1 MRQSYTKLFYLSFS
15 VDPLTTELTV
25 PANRF
30 SDLAKYKARTSARA
44 PSLAATALEIWLS
57 ACVKYWSDR
66 GLVLS
71 VSLDFIVFFLSTHYG
86 FFYCFWCR
94 VIQKGGGWREGG
106 RANAQ
111 NLQWLY
117 GEKLNVMSINNSRKI
132 QVLKYL
138 YELKLKILGKIIYWS
153 RLSETALLENYNLG
167 LSKHFSLKA

>member
-86 FFYCFWCR
+86 FFLLFLMPSHSEGWR
-94 VIQKGGGWREGG
+94 VEGGGKGKRTKFTVTVWGKVEC
-106 RANAQ
+106 
-111 NLQWLY
+111 
-117 GEKLNVMSINNSRKI
+117 NVYKQLTENSSS
-132 QVLKYL
+132 
-138 YELKLKILGKIIYWS
+138 EILI
-153 RLSETALLENYNLG
+153 
-167 LSKHFSLKA
+167 